1 MKNFR
6 IVIIM
11 MGILSFSSCAD
22 FFETD
27 SPSTLGKE
35 DVFSNL
41 TRTEQAIA
49 GIYDQFG
56 QDRSYRNRLSCG
68 YQGLNTD
75 IEYNN
80 KGSDTEYYTYNYQL
94 TGNLSRDGG
103 KDPWG
108 YLNTAIE
115 RANDVIEGIR
125 EYGDTTNTEYAYFLG
140 EALFLRSFVYLEM
153 VKFWGDLPPRFESL
167 SKNPDGVNIAKN
179 DRNIIYEQLR
189 TDLKQAAQLMP
200 WSASCPGYA
209 TNYVGRPSKAAALAL
224 LARMDLMY
232 AGYALRPDY
241 IDPSGNAPY
250 GVQLNVKD
258 DALRQELYAEAMD
271 ACAQIINQE
280 DNKFQDTFAEV
291 FKDICSEVTDYSQ
304 TEYIWVIDFVANGR
318 GQFLNYNT
326 SSVSDANLDGVLKHY
341 VSGST
346 NAAQSIVPTFVYAF
360 EDGDL
365 RKDVT
370 VLPYRWYND
379 DASDN
384 YSNDSTRLTVFP
396 GSENGVERLWQRHQN
411 VASYYL
417 GKYRIEWMS
426 RDYNSGANDDGID
439 YPIIRY
445 GDVLLM
451 YAEASLG
458 PITTDINT
466 GAVSTSGNITSA
478 TPCNLTPQAAFDKVR
493 ARAGLTSKTLNIEN
507 IINERA
513 FELCGEYIRKYDL
526 MRWGLLKH
534 NLVKAM
540 ADIAALNAHE
550 GTYAQTS
557 DSIWF
562 KYRLSDT
569 PDDYR
574 HTGATQNVYLMDSI
588 WGLNIGEN
596 SRPEWFNSDNGWVA
610 KNIFYSSS
618 DDIRHLNSSDYYLYY
633 SEDLLD
639 SRHYWPI
646 YRINVGASNGT
657 LWNDYGYGQ

>member
-1 MKNFR
+1 
-6 IVIIM
+6 
-11 MGILSFSSCAD
+11 
-22 FFETD
+22 
-27 SPSTLGKE
+27 
-35 DVFSNL
+35 
-41 TRTEQAIA
+41 
-49 GIYDQFG
+49 
-56 QDRSYRNRLSCG
+56 
-68 YQGLNTD
+68 
-75 IEYNN
+75 
-80 KGSDTEYYTYNYQL
+80 
-94 TGNLSRDGG
+94 
-103 KDPWG
+103 
-108 YLNTAIE
+108 
-115 RANDVIEGIR
+115 
-125 EYGDTTNTEYAYFLG
+125 
-140 EALFLRSFVYLEM
+140 
-153 VKFWGDLPPRFESL
+153 
-167 SKNPDGVNIAKN
+167 
-179 DRNIIYEQLR
+179 
-189 TDLKQAAQLMP
+189 
-200 WSASCPGYA
+200 
-209 TNYVGRPSKAAALAL
+209 
-224 LARMDLMY
+224 
-232 AGYALRPDY
+232 
-241 IDPSGNAPY
+241 
-250 GVQLNVKD
+250 
-258 DALRQELYAEAMD
+258 
-271 ACAQIINQE
+271 
-280 DNKFQDTFAEV
+280 
-291 FKDICSEVTDYSQ
+291 
-304 TEYIWVIDFVANGR
+304 
-318 GQFLNYNT
+318 
-326 SSVSDANLDGVLKHY
+326 
-341 VSGST
+341 
-346 NAAQSIVPTFVYAF
+346 
-360 EDGDL
+360 
-365 RKDVT
+365 
-370 VLPYRWYND
+370 
-379 DASDN
+379 
-384 YSNDSTRLTVFP
+384 
-396 GSENGVERLWQRHQN
+396 
-411 VASYYL
+411 
-417 GKYRIEWMS
+417 MS